1 MSMRIIKKLLVF
13 ILILDMSVFAA
24 VVSDNDGSAFITK
37 AEFDS
42 LKNTFQSQLDSY
54 NTQIDAKIDGAI
66 SSYLAGIKVDKTTDV
81 RTAFDIVGVS
91 PVDSSGNIISD
102 VKTVHFMAKDMNV
115 ANSANEPY
123 ASSKISWFG
132 VIGYHAKESF
142 YMDTNN
148 SLQAKGTW
156 ENGDKDNCV
165 LVSDDGYVEE
175 FLENV
180 QVLENRNMV
189 CQARHGSL
197 LWAGGVWKSL
207 EMVTTEPTEQQVKAW
222 TTTTTEPCIT
232 HTLEVRG
239 MIFDPPGTAGSFNWE
254 QGKDTYY
261 RRDNQRISYVG
272 YGVPNIYWLDTN
284 YSVKYTNQG
293 TLSVNYQ
300 WPFGTV
306 SGNEFAV
313 KTKVKDS
320 SGNETAKGHYY
331 WGSSIE
337 FEETRPFSIS
347 TGIGLYAMSQF
358 SDIRSITTDQMDF
371 TGTTARLNCE
381 LKSPSNYKYSKIK
394 NIWNKDA
401 KLSGGLLLLDT
412 SSIKDGTLEIEF
424 KANQPNT
431 WLYFKNSTFTSKPA
445 EGDTSNIECEI
456 YNETTDK
463 YEKTYNPKLITQDT
477 VYKLKVPVK
486 KGDDLYLGVSVN
498 NQDTGYDVEVSTVGT
513 AKIISSD

>member
-1 MSMRIIKKLLVF
+1 MKIIRKILAIV
-13 ILILDMSVFAA
+13 LILNMSVFAA
-24 VVSDNDGSAFITK
+24 AVSDNDGSAFITK

-42 LKNTFQSQLDSY
+42 LKNTFQSQIDSY
-54 NTQIDAKIDGAI
+54 NTQIDSKIDGAI

-81 RTAFDIVGVS
+81 RTAFDIVGES
-91 PVDSSGNIISD
+91 PVDSSGDIISD
-102 VKTVHFMAKDMNV
+102 TKIIHFMAKDVNV

-132 VIGYHAKESF
+132 VVGYNAKESY

-148 SLQAKGTW
+148 SLQAKGAW
-156 ENGDKDNCV
+156 EEGEKDNCV
-165 LVSDDGYVEE
+165 LVNDDGYVEE
-175 FLENV
+175 FLKNV

-189 CQARHGSL
+189 CQARHGQL

-239 MIFDPPGTAGSFNWE
+239 MNFDPPGTMGSFSWE
-254 QGKDTYY
+254 KGKDTWYK
-261 RRDNQRISYVG
+261 RGEQRAFYVG

-284 YSVKYTNQG
+284 YSVKYTNNG
-293 TLSVNYQ
+293 TLKANYQ

-306 SGNEFAV
+306 SGNQFAV

-331 WGSSIE
+331 WGTSVE
-337 FEETRPFSIS
+337 FEETVPFTIS
-347 TGIGLYAMSQF
+347 TGIGIYGMSQF
-358 SDIRSITTDQMDF
+358 SDMKNITADQMNF

-381 LKSPSNYKYSKIK
+381 LNSPSNYKYYAIK

-401 KLSGGLLLLDT
+401 KLSNGLLLLDT
-412 SSIKDGTLEIEF
+412 TSIKDGTLEIEF
-424 KANQPNT
+424 KANRANT

-463 YEKTYNPKLITQDT
+463 YEKTYNPKLITQDK
-477 VYKLKVPVK
+477 VYKLKIPVK
-486 KGDDLYLGVSVN
+486 KGNDIYMGVSVN
-498 NQDTGYDVEVSTVGT
+498 NQDTGYDVEVSTVGV
-513 AKIISSD
+513 AKITYTE